1 MSVAALPPP
10 PARSPL
16 IEAETALEP
25 NAHGGPPT
33 GATDEGVVDVHDAGK
48 PEGVQ
53 DETKLEV
60 VQEVKP
66 VPVTDQVDV
75 EMEETPS
82 LPAPVASA
90 PSLAAV
96 VLEVVVQDVLMD
108 SEPAVPAPEP
118 LTAERPAFPAPAPI
132 LLPSSPVPTCLPS
145 HLSQDTSVPASMSE
159 PAPDDAPPALKLPLM
174 LRRLL
179 AAGAP
184 KDPSLAPKVKKL
196 SLKDWQKK
204 LREAKERALATPSP
218 LVSVPELP
226 TVPGELAGRWSQK
239 EAPPHAEDVPM
250 QVTQEQ
256 GVPLDAIDDG
266 EVKMAMKGQ
275 ELATGWT
282 IL

>member
-25 NAHGGPPT
+25 NAHGGVRARARTRAPPT

-145 HLSQDTSVPASMSE
+145 HLSRHKP
-159 PAPDDAPPALKLPLM
+159 LPVCRAQSLSGS
-174 LRRLL
+174 R
-179 AAGAP
+179 AGAP